1 MERLWRCHDNNGARL
16 MVTRETESSSQ
27 IQFGHVQGQGAFI
40 SPNPLTYMTQS
51 RDYARMT
58 MTITL
63 THPVSISV
71 LDDLLSLVKRLFT
84 KAYLVWYH

>member
-1 MERLWRCHDNNGARL
+1 
-16 MVTRETESSSQ
+16 
-27 IQFGHVQGQGAFI
+27 
-40 SPNPLTYMTQS
+40 MTQS

-71 LDDLLSLVKRLFT
+71 LDDLLALVKRLFT
-84 KAYLVWYH
+84 KAYLVGTTDGHSGYVCICELVSWLIY